1 MSSDFSF
8 LGLATAFLRHR
19 RLMVLGPVV
28 VAVLAVAYG
37 YASREYVA
45 ESRFLPRTGTSDAA
59 RLTGLAAQFGL
70 NLGAGE
76 TGESPEFYVDLLK
89 SRDLLLAA
97 AQTRY
102 AYLPAG
108 ARDSVAG
115 TLVELLHLKGRSP
128 TALERAAI
136 EALRARV
143 VVATDPRAGIVEL
156 RVVAPS
162 GELAEHINRRI
173 LELVNDF
180 NLRKRQSQ
188 AAAERVFTEQ
198 RMHEAQLALDSVEND
213 LRVFTE
219 RNRIIEDPALKL
231 EASRLQR
238 RIDLRQQVYLTLAQA
253 FEQARVAEVRN
264 TPVITV
270 VDAPE
275 RSAEPSV
282 GLKLSA
288 ILGLVLGFFL
298 AVALLLLTEY
308 LERERTENPTGY
320 AGFLGRIRELPGV
333 HLLERALARVWR

>member
-1 MSSDFSF
+1 MSSDSSF
-8 LGLATAFLRHR
+8 LALVTAVLRHR
-19 RLMVLGPVV
+19 RLMVLGPIA
-28 VAVLAVAYG
+28 VAALAVAYSL
-37 YASREYVA
+37 ARRAYVA
-45 ESRFLPRTGTSDAA
+45 ESRFLPRSGTADAS

-76 TGESPEFYVDLLK
+76 SGESPEFYVDLLK

-102 AYLPAG
+102 AFLPAG
-108 ARDSVAG
+108 ASDSVRG
-115 TLVELLHLKGRSP
+115 TLVELLGIRGGSRS
-128 TALERAAI
+128 ARERAAI
-136 EALRARV
+136 NALRGRV
-143 VVATDPRAGIVEL
+143 VVAIDPRAGIVDL

-162 GELAEHINRRI
+162 GELAELVNRRI

-198 RMHEAQLALDSVEND
+198 RMQEAQQALDSAEND
-213 LRVFTE
+213 LRRFTE
-219 RNRIIEDPALKL
+219 RNRIVEDPALRL
-231 EASRLQR
+231 EGSRLQR

-282 GLKLSA
+282 RLALSA
-288 ILGLVLGFFL
+288 VLGLVLGFFL
-298 AVALLLLTEY
+298 AVAIVLLLEY
-308 LERERTENPTGY
+308 LAREREENPSGY
-320 AGFLGRIRELPGV
+320 AGFLGRVREFPGAV
-333 HLLERALARVWR
+333 LLERALARARR